1 MILRCL
7 SFILILVFIASV
19 ALGQTREPAAGTGVA
34 GFGGDGGPAT
44 SAPINNPSEVTI
56 DSEGDFYIADRDNH
70 RVRKVTVSNGI
81 IDTVAGSGIPGWFF
95 EGGPAKFASLDQP
108 SGIAVDAAGNLY
120 IADLLENDISRILK
134 VSASTGNI
142 SRVDAPLL
150 KGAVAIA
157 IDAANNLYV
166 AEQAGHRIRKL
177 SLDTGVTSIIAG
189 TGAPGFLG
197 DGGPATS
204 AVVHAPTHIAVD
216 AAGNVYFADSL
227 NNRIRR
233 ISASTGIITTV
244 AGSGATGGA
253 GGFSGDGGPAT
264 SSELNN
270 PHGIDV
276 DSAGNIFIADTGNKR
291 IRKVNART
299 GVIATIAGGEEV
311 GACSNP
317 FASPESVAVN
327 EAGNFIYVVDD
338 VGNRIWRVTLELD
351 AQQPAITLIAPSSGM
366 PGTIVPVT
374 LTGSAFLGGRSSS
387 SCRFNATTVFV
398 SGTGV
403 TVASASANSD
413 TSISA
418 TLVVAAN
425 AALGPR
431 DITVTAE
438 GGTSGPIQFSVV
450 ANPPTLASISPATG
464 LRGSTATYVLT
475 GTNFDGARSV
485 SVDGSGITVGDVRV
499 ASATSITA
507 TFTIAAGA
515 TLGNHLV
522 AVVTS
527 SGTTNA
533 VGFAVLPDGPSF
545 VYGLPQMLNPTDQA
559 PLQVSLTNPLP
570 DMVTGTLTLHF
581 APNATTDR
589 DDPNVMFI
597 NSEASTRTIEV
608 VFPPNVATAEFSLP
622 SGLLKA
628 GTVAGTVELTIN
640 DVQVAGIA
648 TTPSGNEFDVQ
659 IPRLAPVITNVR
671 VINRSEAGFDVEI
684 TGYSTTREIA
694 TARFTFGESEGEEL
708 LTVELKPDV
717 ESTFGA
723 YYVSDSSS
731 PVGGAFVYIQP
742 FTIEQGDI
750 DAVATVTVTLT
761 NTQGSSE
768 PKTAEVTIP
777 N

>member
-1 MILRCL
+1 
-7 SFILILVFIASV
+7 
-19 ALGQTREPAAGTGVA
+19 
-34 GFGGDGGPAT
+34 
-44 SAPINNPSEVTI
+44 
-56 DSEGDFYIADRDNH
+56 
-70 RVRKVTVSNGI
+70 
-81 IDTVAGSGIPGWFF
+81 
-95 EGGPAKFASLDQP
+95 
-108 SGIAVDAAGNLY
+108 
-120 IADLLENDISRILK
+120 
-134 VSASTGNI
+134 
-142 SRVDAPLL
+142 
-150 KGAVAIA
+150 
-157 IDAANNLYV
+157 
-166 AEQAGHRIRKL
+166 
-177 SLDTGVTSIIAG
+177 
-189 TGAPGFLG
+189 
-197 DGGPATS
+197 
-204 AVVHAPTHIAVD
+204 
-216 AAGNVYFADSL
+216 
-227 NNRIRR
+227 
-233 ISASTGIITTV
+233 
-244 AGSGATGGA
+244 
-253 GGFSGDGGPAT
+253 
-264 SSELNN
+264 
-270 PHGIDV
+270 
-276 DSAGNIFIADTGNKR
+276 
-291 IRKVNART
+291 
-299 GVIATIAGGEEV
+299 
-311 GACSNP
+311 
-317 FASPESVAVN
+317 
-327 EAGNFIYVVDD
+327 
-338 VGNRIWRVTLELD
+338 
-351 AQQPAITLIAPSSGM
+351 
-366 PGTIVPVT
+366 
-374 LTGSAFLGGRSSS
+374 
-387 SCRFNATTVFV
+387 
-398 SGTGV
+398 
-403 TVASASANSD
+403 
-413 TSISA
+413 
-418 TLVVAAN
+418 
-425 AALGPR
+425 
-431 DITVTAE
+431 
-438 GGTSGPIQFSVV
+438 
-450 ANPPTLASISPATG
+450 
-464 LRGSTATYVLT
+464 
-475 GTNFDGARSV
+475 
-485 SVDGSGITVGDVRV
+485 VDGSGITVGDVRV